1 MTNRSKRL
9 EKFLKERGLKK
20 WFKPVDSLENS
31 DFVLI
36 ENKRCRDKSIIITT
50 ENYKTEIERGETYS
64 PDIVYFLGII
74 NKRNTQ
80 AIKYAILM
88 GNKRM

>member
-1 MTNRSKRL
+1 MTDRSKRL
-9 EKFLKERGLKK
+9 NKILSKKGLRN

-36 ENKRCRDKSIIITT
+36 ENKRCRYESIVFTT
-50 ENYKTEIERGETYS
+50 KEYKTKIERGETYL
-64 PDIVYFLGII
+64 PDVVHFLGIT

-80 AIKYAILM
+80 TIKYALIM
-88 GNKRM
+88 NKQSM